1 MQKWEYKVITIEAK
15 RSIRFG
21 SYDSNIIEQELNR
34 YGQEGWELAA
44 AEAVASYPRVSPV
57 LIFKRAL

>member
-1 MQKWEYKVITIEAK
+1 MQNWEYKVVTVEAK

-34 YGQEGWELAA
+34 YGQEAWELAA
-44 AEAVASYPRVSPV
+44 AEVVSYPRVPPT